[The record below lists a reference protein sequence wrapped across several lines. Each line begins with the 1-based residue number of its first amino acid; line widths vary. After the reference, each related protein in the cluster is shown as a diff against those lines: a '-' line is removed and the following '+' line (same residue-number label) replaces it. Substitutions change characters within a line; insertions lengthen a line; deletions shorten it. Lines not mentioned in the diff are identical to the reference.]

1 MDMSSHLFPE
11 YSAHLLAVTPTA
23 HWLEYMDW
31 AVPIVTEPIQVKD
44 GYALIPDRP
53 GSGIVWNEEAVKR
66 FAVA

>member
-1 MDMSSHLFPE
+1 
-11 YSAHLLAVTPTA
+11 VTPTA

-31 AVPIVTEPIQVKD
+31 AVPIVTEPMQVKD

-66 FAVA
+66 YVVA